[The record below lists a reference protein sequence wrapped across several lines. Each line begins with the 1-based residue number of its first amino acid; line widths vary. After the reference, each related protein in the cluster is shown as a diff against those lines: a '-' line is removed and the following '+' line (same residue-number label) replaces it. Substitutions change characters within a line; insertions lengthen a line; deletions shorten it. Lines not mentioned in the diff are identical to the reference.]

1 LVKYRAIPL
10 IQVTAQDNVY
20 LGVLLLPMN
29 SLLRFFESRLS
40 AFPDTPMPLPREG
53 LIKFLWAC
61 TKGLRGWL
69 LLFMILSAGIGIYEA
84 MLFAWIGN
92 LVDWLGTYTPQN
104 LWAEKGDTMLLM
116 LAVLIISPFWIALSS
131 LIHFQ
136 TLQGVFPMQMR
147 WRFHQRMLGQ
157 SMQFY
162 QDEFSGRVSA
172 KVMQT
177 ALAVRETVMTVTDM
191 FMYVT
196 VYFIT
201 TSVILFNLDSLLL
214 IPFVVWFVLVGLTM
228 WYFIPKLKQTAV
240 IQADAR
246 ALMTGRITDAYANIM
261 TVKLFSHS
269 RRELGYA
276 KNAMGQ
282 FLGTVHAQMRWV
294 SYLEVS
300 THLISVILVSS
311 TAGIALYLWQ
321 QGAVGVGAIAAAT
334 AMALRL
340 NGLTRWI
347 MWQTA
352 SLFESIGTVQ
362 DGMRTLSAPQ
372 TIVDKPNAPALKVT
386 NGNIVFDHVDFSYE
400 GENGVAAIQT
410 GAKVDE
416 VKTAATTLETSR
428 VRLLDDFHLDIK
440 AGEKI
445 GLVGR
450 SGAGKSTLVNLLL
463 RFFDVDSG
471 KIYIDGQAINEVTQE
486 SLRQQIGMVTQ
497 DTSLLHRTVRENI
510 AYGRPDATDDEII
523 FATKQAQAWD
533 FIKELYDDKGNTA
546 LDTQVGERGVKLSG
560 GQRQRIAISRVMLKN
575 APILLLDEATSALD
589 SEIEFAITESLNDIM
604 TGKTV
609 IAIAHR
615 LSTIAA
621 LDRLVVMDKGHIIE
635 QGSHNELLVLNGVYA
650 RLWHRQSGGF
660 LGEDS

>member
-1 LVKYRAIPL
+1 
-10 IQVTAQDNVY
+10 
-20 LGVLLLPMN
+20 MN
-29 SLLRFFESRLS
+29 ALFRFFETRLP
-40 AFPDTPMPLPREG
+40 AFPETPMPLPSPREG
-53 LIKFLWAC
+53 MLKFMWAC
-61 TKGLRGWL
+61 TKGLRSWL

-92 LVDWLGTYTPQN
+92 IVDWLGVYTPQN
-104 LWAEKGDTMLLM
+104 LWAEKGDMLLLI
-116 LAVLIISPFWIALSS
+116 LAVMILSPLWIALSS
-131 LIHFQ
+131 FIHFQ

-177 ALAVRETVMTVTDM
+177 ALAVRDTVMTVTDM
-191 FMYVT
+191 FMYVA

-201 TSVILFNLDSLLL
+201 SGIILFNLDSLLL
-214 IPFVVWFVLVGLTM
+214 IPFIVWFVLVWLAM
-228 WYFIPKLKQTAV
+228 WYFIPKLKQTAIV
-240 IQADAR
+240 QADAR

-269 RRELGYA
+269 RRELDYA

-311 TAGIALYLWQ
+311 TAGIGIYLWQ
-321 QGAVGVGAIAAAT
+321 QSAVGVGAIAAAT

-372 TIVDKPNAPALKVT
+372 TIVDKPNAAILKVSD
-386 NGNIVFDHVDFSYE
+386 GRIVFDHVDFSYE
-400 GENGVAAIQT
+400 GEDDATGLNKHKSGKPLDNMNEDAAIPAADSAAGT
-410 GAKVDE
+410 SY
-416 VKTAATTLETSR
+416 VK
-428 VRLLDDFHLDIK
+428 LLDNFYLDIK
-440 AGEKI
+440 PGEKI

-463 RFFDVDSG
+463 RFFDVDKG
-471 KIYIDGQAINEVTQE
+471 KIYIDGQAIDEVTQE

-510 AYGRPDATDDEII
+510 AYGRPDATDEEII
-523 FATKQAQAWD
+523 TAAKQAQAWD
-533 FIKELYDDKGNTA
+533 FIKDLYDDKGNTG

-589 SEIEFAITESLNDIM
+589 SEIEFAITESLKDIM

-621 LDRLVVMDKGHIIE
+621 LDRLVVMDKGRIIE
-635 QGSHNELLVLNGVYA
+635 QGSHDELLALNGVYA
-650 RLWHRQSGGF
+650 RLWQRQSGGF

>member
-1 LVKYRAIPL
+1 
-10 IQVTAQDNVY
+10 
-20 LGVLLLPMN
+20 MN
-29 SLLRFFESRLS
+29 ALFRFFETRLR
-40 AFPDTPMPLPREG
+40 AFPETPMPLPSPREG
-53 LIKFLWAC
+53 MLKFMWAC

-92 LVDWLGTYTPQN
+92 IVDWLGVYTPQN
-104 LWAEKGDTMLLM
+104 LWAEKGDMLLLI
-116 LAVLIISPFWIALSS
+116 LAVMILSPLWIALSS
-131 LIHFQ
+131 FIHFQ

-177 ALAVRETVMTVTDM
+177 ALAVRDTVMTVTDM
-191 FMYVT
+191 FMYVA

-201 TSVILFNLDSLLL
+201 SGIILFNLDSLLL
-214 IPFVVWFVLVGLTM
+214 IPFIVWFVLVWLAM
-228 WYFIPKLKQTAV
+228 WYFIPKLKQTAIV
-240 IQADAR
+240 QADAR

-269 RRELGYA
+269 RRELDYA

-311 TAGIALYLWQ
+311 TAGIGIYLWQ
-321 QGAVGVGAIAAAT
+321 QSAVGVGAIAAAT

-372 TIVDKPNAPALKVT
+372 TIVDKPNASILKVSD
-386 NGNIVFDHVDFSYE
+386 GHIVFDHVDFSYE
-400 GENGVAAIQT
+400 GEDDATGLNKHKSGKPLDNMNEDAAIPAADSAAGT
-410 GAKVDE
+410 SY
-416 VKTAATTLETSR
+416 VK
-428 VRLLDDFHLDIK
+428 LLDNFYLDIK
-440 AGEKI
+440 PGEKI

-463 RFFDVDSG
+463 RFFDVDKG
-471 KIYIDGQAINEVTQE
+471 KIYIDGQAIDEVTQE

-510 AYGRPDATDDEII
+510 AYGRPDATDEEII
-523 FATKQAQAWD
+523 TAAKQAQAWD
-533 FIKELYDDKGNTA
+533 FIKDLYDDKGNTG

-621 LDRLVVMDKGHIIE
+621 LDRLVVMDKGRIIE
-635 QGSHNELLVLNGVYA
+635 QGSHDELLALNGVYA
-650 RLWHRQSGGF
+650 RLWQRQSGGF

>member
-1 LVKYRAIPL
+1 
-10 IQVTAQDNVY
+10 
-20 LGVLLLPMN
+20 MN
-29 SLLRFFESRLS
+29 ALFRFFETRLP
-40 AFPDTPMPLPREG
+40 AFPETPMPLPSPRDG
-53 LIKFLWAC
+53 MLKFLWAC
-61 TKGLRGWL
+61 TNGLRGWL
-69 LLFMILSAGIGIYEA
+69 LIFMILSAGIGIYEA

-92 LVDWLGTYTPQN
+92 IVDWLGVYTPQN
-104 LWAEKGDTMLLM
+104 LWLEKGDMLLLM
-116 LAVLIISPFWIALSS
+116 LAVMIMSPLWIALSS
-131 LIHFQ
+131 FIHFQ

-177 ALAVRETVMTVTDM
+177 ALAVRDTVMTVTDM

-201 TSVILFNLDSLLL
+201 SGVILFNLDSLLL
-214 IPFVVWFVLVGLTM
+214 IPFIVWLVLVALTI
-228 WYFIPKLKQTAV
+228 WYFIPKLKQTAIV
-240 IQADAR
+240 QADAR

-269 RRELGYA
+269 RRELSYA

-300 THLISVILVSS
+300 THMISVILVSS
-311 TAGIALYLWQ
+311 TAAIGLYLWQ

-372 TIVDKPNAPALKVT
+372 KIIDKPNAPALKVT
-386 NGNIVFDHVDFSYE
+386 EGRIVFDHVDFSYE
-400 GENGVAAIQT
+400 NDSDAVEGDILDT
-410 GAKVDE
+410 
-416 VKTAATTLETSR
+416 VKTSATPTTKTK
-428 VRLLDDFHLDIK
+428 LLDNFYLDIK
-440 AGEKI
+440 PGEKI

-471 KIYIDGQAINEVTQE
+471 KILIDGQAIDEVTQE

-510 AYGRPDATDDEII
+510 AYGRPDATDEEII
-523 FATKQAQAWD
+523 TAAKQAQAWD
-533 FIKELYDDKGNTA
+533 FIKDLYDDKGNTG

-621 LDRLVVMDKGHIIE
+621 LDRLVVMDKGQIIE
-635 QGSHNELLVLNGVYA
+635 QGSHDELLNLHGVYA

>member
-1 LVKYRAIPL
+1 
-10 IQVTAQDNVY
+10 
-20 LGVLLLPMN
+20 MN
-29 SLLRFFESRLS
+29 ALFRFFETRLP
-40 AFPDTPMPLPREG
+40 AFPDTPMPLPSPSDG
-53 LIKFLWAC
+53 MLKFLWAC

-92 LVDWLGTYTPQN
+92 IVDWLAVYTPQN
-104 LWAEKGDTMLLM
+104 LWAEKGDVLLMM
-116 LAVLIISPFWIALSS
+116 LAVMIVSPLWIALSS
-131 LIHFQ
+131 FIHFQ

-177 ALAVRETVMTVTDM
+177 ALAVRDTVMTVTDM
-191 FMYVT
+191 FMYVA

-201 TSVILFNLDSLLL
+201 TGVILFNLDSLLL
-214 IPFVVWFVLVGLTM
+214 IPFIAWFVLVWLAM
-228 WYFIPKLKQTAV
+228 WYFIPKLKQTAIV
-240 IQADAR
+240 QADAR

-300 THLISVILVSS
+300 THLISVVLVSS
-311 TAGIALYLWQ
+311 TAGISLYLWQ

-386 NGNIVFDHVDFSYE
+386 EGRIVFDHVDFSYE
-400 GENGVAAIQT
+400 GEDDDT
-410 GAKVDE
+410 GLNTNTSGKRFDDVNSDDIDLANNTSYAK
-416 VKTAATTLETSR
+416 
-428 VRLLDDFHLDIK
+428 LLDNFYLDIK
-440 AGEKI
+440 PGEKI

-463 RFFDVDSG
+463 RFFDVDKG
-471 KIYIDGQAINEVTQE
+471 KVYIDGQAIDEVTQE

-510 AYGRPDATDDEII
+510 AYGRPDATDEEII
-523 FATKQAQAWD
+523 TAAKQAQAWD
-533 FIKELYDDKGNTA
+533 FIEGLYDDKGNTG

-635 QGSHNELLVLNGVYA
+635 QGSHDELLALNGVYA
-650 RLWHRQSGGF
+650 RLWQRQSGGF

>member
-1 LVKYRAIPL
+1 
-10 IQVTAQDNVY
+10 
-20 LGVLLLPMN
+20 MN
-29 SLLRFFESRLS
+29 ALFRFFENRLS
-40 AFPDTPMPLPREG
+40 AFPDTPMPLPSPRDG
-53 LIKFLWAC
+53 LLKFLWAC
-61 TKGLRGWL
+61 TTGLRGWL
-69 LLFMILSAGIGIYEA
+69 LLFVILSAGIGVYEA

-92 LVDWLGTYTPQN
+92 IVDWLGIYTP
-104 LWAEKGDTMLLM
+104 AEKGDMLLLM
-116 LAVLIISPFWIALSS
+116 LAVMIASPVWIALTSF
-131 LIHFQ
+131 IHFQ

-177 ALAVRETVMTVTDM
+177 ALAVRDTVLTVADM
-191 FMYVT
+191 FTYVT

-214 IPFVVWFVLVGLTM
+214 IPFVVWFVLVALAI
-228 WYFIPKLKQTAV
+228 WFFIPRLKRTAIV
-240 IQADAR
+240 QADAR

-311 TAGIALYLWQ
+311 TAGIGLYLWQ

-372 TIVDKPNAPALKVT
+372 TIVDAPNAQELKVT
-386 NGNIVFDHVDFSYE
+386 DGHIVFDHVDFSYE
-400 GENGVAAIQT
+400 SENVTDIEGERIDEIKPSSALT
-410 GAKVDE
+410 KSE
-416 VKTAATTLETSR
+416 VK
-428 VRLLDDFHLDIK
+428 LLDNFYLDIK
-440 AGEKI
+440 PGEKI

-471 KIYIDGQAINEVTQE
+471 KICIDGQAIDEVTQD
-486 SLRQQIGMVTQ
+486 SLRAQIGMVTQ
-497 DTSLLHRTVRENI
+497 DPSLLHRTIRENI
-510 AYGRPDATDDEII
+510 AYGRPDASDEEII
-523 FATKQAQAWD
+523 VATKQAQAWD
-533 FIKELYDDKGNTA
+533 FIKDLYDDKGNTG

-621 LDRLVVMDKGHIIE
+621 LDRLVVMDRGRIIE
-635 QGSHNELLVLNGVYA
+635 QGSHEELLALNGVYA
-650 RLWHRQSGGF
+650 GLWQRQSGGF
-660 LGEDS
+660 LGAES

>member
-1 LVKYRAIPL
+1 
-10 IQVTAQDNVY
+10 
-20 LGVLLLPMN
+20 MN
-29 SLLRFFESRLS
+29 ALFRFFENRLS
-40 AFPDTPMPLPREG
+40 AFPDTPMPLPSPNDG
-53 LIKFLWAC
+53 LLKFLWAC

-69 LLFMILSAGIGIYEA
+69 LIFMILSAGIGVYEA

-92 LVDWLGTYTPQN
+92 IVDWLGIYTPQN
-104 LWAEKGDTMLLM
+104 LWTEKGDILLMM
-116 LAVLIISPFWIALSS
+116 LAVMIISPFWIALSS
-131 LIHFQ
+131 FIHFQ
-136 TLQGVFPMQMR
+136 TIQGVFPMQMR
-147 WRFHQRMLGQ
+147 WRFHQRMLSQ

-177 ALAVRETVMTVTDM
+177 ALAVRDTVMTVTDM
-191 FMYVT
+191 FMYVA

-201 TSVILFNLDSLLL
+201 TGVILFNLDSLLL
-214 IPFVVWFVLVGLTM
+214 IPFIIWFVLVALCM
-228 WYFIPKLKQTAV
+228 WYFIPKLKDTAIV
-240 IQADAR
+240 QADAR
-246 ALMTGRITDAYANIM
+246 ALMVGRITDAYANIM

-372 TIVDKPNAPALKVT
+372 TIVDKPDATLLKVT
-386 NGNIVFDHVDFSYE
+386 QGRIVFDHVDFSYE
-400 GENGVAAIQT
+400 GHKDGDVEGEHI
-410 GAKVDE
+410 DE
-416 VKTAATTLETSR
+416 VTTLETSANNTQIK
-428 VRLLDDFHLDIK
+428 LLDDFYLDIK

-463 RFFDVDSG
+463 RFFDVDNG
-471 KIYIDGQAINEVTQE
+471 KICIDGQTIADVTQE

-510 AYGRPDATDDEII
+510 AYGRPDATDAEII
-523 FATKQAQAWD
+523 TAAKQAQAWEFVKD
-533 FIKELYDDKGNTA
+533 LYDDKGNTG

-621 LDRLVVMDKGHIIE
+621 LDRLVVMDQGRIIE
-635 QGSHNELLVLNGVYA
+635 QGSHDELIAMNGVYA
-650 RLWHRQSGGF
+650 GLWHRQSGGF
-660 LGEDS
+660 LGEDNFV

>member
-1 LVKYRAIPL
+1 
-10 IQVTAQDNVY
+10 
-20 LGVLLLPMN
+20 
-29 SLLRFFESRLS
+29 
-40 AFPDTPMPLPREG
+40 MPLPSPREG
-53 LIKFLWAC
+53 MLKFMWAC

-92 LVDWLGTYTPQN
+92 IVDWLGVYTPQN
-104 LWAEKGDTMLLM
+104 LWAEKGDMLLLI
-116 LAVLIISPFWIALSS
+116 LAVMILSPLWIALSS
-131 LIHFQ
+131 FIHFQ

-177 ALAVRETVMTVTDM
+177 ALAVRDTVMTVTDM
-191 FMYVT
+191 FMYVA

-201 TSVILFNLDSLLL
+201 SGIILFNLDSLLL
-214 IPFVVWFVLVGLTM
+214 IPFIVWFVLVWLAM
-228 WYFIPKLKQTAV
+228 WYFIPKLKQTAIV
-240 IQADAR
+240 QADAR

-269 RRELGYA
+269 RRELDYA
-276 KNAMGQ
+276 KNAMVQ

-311 TAGIALYLWQ
+311 TAGIGIYLWQ
-321 QGAVGVGAIAAAT
+321 QSAVGVGAIAAAT

-372 TIVDKPNAPALKVT
+372 TIVDKPNAAILKVSD
-386 NGNIVFDHVDFSYE
+386 GRIVFDHVDFSYE
-400 GENGVAAIQT
+400 GEDDATGLNKHKSGKPLDNMNEDAAIPAADSAAGT
-410 GAKVDE
+410 SY
-416 VKTAATTLETSR
+416 VK
-428 VRLLDDFHLDIK
+428 LLDNFYLDIK
-440 AGEKI
+440 PGEKI

-463 RFFDVDSG
+463 RFFDVDKG
-471 KIYIDGQAINEVTQE
+471 KIYIDGQAIDEVTQE

-510 AYGRPDATDDEII
+510 AYGRPDATDEEII
-523 FATKQAQAWD
+523 TAAKQAQAWD
-533 FIKELYDDKGNTA
+533 FIKDLYDDKGNTG

-621 LDRLVVMDKGHIIE
+621 LDRLVVMDKGRIIE
-635 QGSHNELLVLNGVYA
+635 QGSHDELLALNGVYA
-650 RLWHRQSGGF
+650 RLWQRQSGGF

>member
-1 LVKYRAIPL
+1 
-10 IQVTAQDNVY
+10 
-20 LGVLLLPMN
+20 MN
-29 SLLRFFESRLS
+29 ALFRFFETRLP
-40 AFPDTPMPLPREG
+40 AFPETPMPLPSPRDG
-53 LIKFLWAC
+53 MFKFMWAC

-92 LVDWLGTYTPQN
+92 IVDWLGVYTPQN
-104 LWAEKGDTMLLM
+104 LWAEKGDMLLLI
-116 LAVLIISPFWIALSS
+116 LAVMILSPLWIALSS
-131 LIHFQ
+131 FIHFQ

-177 ALAVRETVMTVTDM
+177 ALAVRDTVMTVTDM
-191 FMYVT
+191 FMYVA

-201 TSVILFNLDSLLL
+201 SGIILFNLDSLLL
-214 IPFVVWFVLVGLTM
+214 IPFIVWFVLVWLAM
-228 WYFIPKLKQTAV
+228 WYFIPKLKQTAIV
-240 IQADAR
+240 QADAR

-269 RRELGYA
+269 RRELDYA

-311 TAGIALYLWQ
+311 TAGIGIYLWQ
-321 QGAVGVGAIAAAT
+321 QSAVGVGAIAAAT

-372 TIVDKPNAPALKVT
+372 TIVDKPNAAILKVSD
-386 NGNIVFDHVDFSYE
+386 GRIVFDHVDFSYE
-400 GENGVAAIQT
+400 GEDDATGLNKHKSDKPLDITHEDAVIPAADSAAGT
-410 GAKVDE
+410 SYAK
-416 VKTAATTLETSR
+416 
-428 VRLLDDFHLDIK
+428 LLDNFYLDIK
-440 AGEKI
+440 PGEKI

-463 RFFDVDSG
+463 RFFDVDKG
-471 KIYIDGQAINEVTQE
+471 KIYIDGQAIDEVTQE

-510 AYGRPDATDDEII
+510 AYGRPDATDEEII
-523 FATKQAQAWD
+523 TAAKQAQAWD
-533 FIKELYDDKGNTA
+533 FIKDLYDDKGNTG

-621 LDRLVVMDKGHIIE
+621 LDRLVVMDKGRIIE
-635 QGSHNELLVLNGVYA
+635 QGSHDELLALNGVYA
-650 RLWHRQSGGF
+650 RLWQRQSGGF

>member
-1 LVKYRAIPL
+1 
-10 IQVTAQDNVY
+10 
-20 LGVLLLPMN
+20 MN
-29 SLLRFFESRLS
+29 ALFRFFETRLP
-40 AFPDTPMPLPREG
+40 AFPDTPMPLPSPSDG
-53 LIKFLWAC
+53 MLKFLWAC

-92 LVDWLGTYTPQN
+92 IVDWLGLYTPQN
-104 LWAEKGDTMLLM
+104 LWTEKGDVLLMM
-116 LAVLIISPFWIALSS
+116 LAVMIVSPLWIALSS
-131 LIHFQ
+131 FIHFQ

-177 ALAVRETVMTVTDM
+177 ALAVRDTVMTVTDM
-191 FMYVT
+191 FMYVA

-201 TSVILFNLDSLLL
+201 TGVILFNLDSLLL
-214 IPFVVWFVLVGLTM
+214 IPFIAWFVLVWLAM
-228 WYFIPKLKQTAV
+228 WYFIPKLKQTAIV
-240 IQADAR
+240 QADAR

-300 THLISVILVSS
+300 THLISVVLVSS
-311 TAGIALYLWQ
+311 TAGISLYLWQ

-386 NGNIVFDHVDFSYE
+386 EGRIVFDHVDFSYE
-400 GENGVAAIQT
+400 GEDNDT
-410 GAKVDE
+410 GLNINASGKHFDDGHDNVNSNDIDLANNTSYAK
-416 VKTAATTLETSR
+416 
-428 VRLLDDFHLDIK
+428 LLDNFYLDIK
-440 AGEKI
+440 PGEKI

-463 RFFDVDSG
+463 RFFDVDKG
-471 KIYIDGQAINEVTQE
+471 KVYIDGQAIDEVTQE

-510 AYGRPDATDDEII
+510 AYGRPDATDEEII
-523 FATKQAQAWD
+523 TAAKQAQAWD
-533 FIKELYDDKGNTA
+533 FIEGLYDDKGNTG

-635 QGSHNELLVLNGVYA
+635 QGSHDELLALNGVYA
-650 RLWHRQSGGF
+650 RLWQRQSGGF

>member
-1 LVKYRAIPL
+1 
-10 IQVTAQDNVY
+10 
-20 LGVLLLPMN
+20 MN
-29 SLLRFFESRLS
+29 ALFRFFENRLS
-40 AFPDTPMPLPREG
+40 AFPDTPMLLPSPRDG
-53 LIKFLWAC
+53 LLKFLWAC
-61 TKGLRGWL
+61 TTGLRGWL
-69 LLFMILSAGIGIYEA
+69 LLFVVLSAGIGVYEA

-92 LVDWLGTYTPQN
+92 IVDWLGIYTPAV
-104 LWAEKGDTMLLM
+104 LWAEKGNMLLLM
-116 LAVLIISPFWIALSS
+116 LAVMLASPVWIVLTSF
-131 LIHFQ
+131 IHFQ

-177 ALAVRETVMTVTDM
+177 ALAVRDTVLTVADM
-191 FMYVT
+191 FTYVT

-214 IPFVVWFVLVGLTM
+214 IPFVVWFVLVALAI
-228 WYFIPKLKQTAV
+228 WFFIPRLKRTAIV
-240 IQADAR
+240 QADAR

-311 TAGIALYLWQ
+311 TAGIGLYLWQ

-372 TIVDKPNAPALKVT
+372 TIVDAPNAKELKVT
-386 NGNIVFDHVDFSYE
+386 DGHIVFDHVDFSYE
-400 GENGVAAIQT
+400 SENVTDIEGERVNEIKPSSALT
-410 GAKVDE
+410 KSE
-416 VKTAATTLETSR
+416 VK
-428 VRLLDDFHLDIK
+428 LLDNFYLDIK
-440 AGEKI
+440 PGEKI

-471 KIYIDGQAINEVTQE
+471 KICIDGQAIDEVTQD
-486 SLRQQIGMVTQ
+486 SLRAQIGMVTQ

-510 AYGRPDATDDEII
+510 AYGRPDASDEEII
-523 FATKQAQAWD
+523 VATKQAQAWD
-533 FIKELYDDKGNTA
+533 FIKDLYDDKGNTG

-560 GQRQRIAISRVMLKN
+560 GQRQRIAIARVMLKN

-621 LDRLVVMDKGHIIE
+621 LDRLVVMDRGRIIE
-635 QGSHNELLVLNGVYA
+635 QGSHEELLALNGVYA
-650 RLWHRQSGGF
+650 GLWQRQSGGF
-660 LGEDS
+660 LGAES

>member
-1 LVKYRAIPL
+1 
-10 IQVTAQDNVY
+10 
-20 LGVLLLPMN
+20 MN
-29 SLLRFFESRLS
+29 ALFRFFENRLS
-40 AFPDTPMPLPREG
+40 AFPETPMPLPRDG

-61 TKGLRGWL
+61 TEGLRGWL

-92 LVDWLGTYTPQN
+92 VVDWLGTYTPQTI
-104 LWAEKGDTMLLM
+104 WAEKGDMLLLM
-116 LAVLIISPFWIALSS
+116 LAVLIISPFWISLSS
-131 LIHFQ
+131 LIRFQ
-136 TLQGVFPMQMR
+136 SIQGVFPMQMR

-177 ALAVRETVMTVTDM
+177 ALAVRDTVMTVTDM
-191 FMYVT
+191 LLYVL

-201 TSVILFNLDSLLL
+201 TGVILFNLDVLLL
-214 IPFVVWFVLVGLTM
+214 IPFVIWFVLFGSTM
-228 WYFIPKLKQTAV
+228 WFFIPKLKRTSI

-246 ALMTGRITDAYANIM
+246 ALMAGRITDAYANIM

-269 RRELGYA
+269 RRELSYA
-276 KNAMGQ
+276 KDAMGQ

-294 SYLEVS
+294 SQLEIVNH
-300 THLISVILVSS
+300 TISVILLGT
-311 TAGIALYLWQ
+311 TAGIGIYLWQ
-321 QGAVGVGAIAAAT
+321 HGTIGVGAIAAAT

-340 NGLTRWI
+340 NGLTKMI

-372 TIVDKPNAPALKVT
+372 TIVDKPNAQALTVT
-386 NGNIVFDHVDFSYE
+386 AGRIVFDHVDFSYDNNDITEDGE
-400 GENGVAAIQT
+400 GERL
-410 GAKVDE
+410 DE
-416 VKTAATTLETSR
+416 VNNVTPSR
-428 VRLLDDFHLDIK
+428 VKLLDNFYLDINP
-440 AGEKI
+440 GEKI

-471 KIYIDGQAINEVTQE
+471 KIYVDGQAIDEVTQD
-486 SLRQQIGMVTQ
+486 SLRQHIGMVTQ

-510 AYGRPDATDDEII
+510 AYGRPDASDEEII
-523 FATKQAQAWD
+523 LAAKQAQAWD
-533 FIKELYDDKGNTA
+533 FIKDLYDDKGNTG

-621 LDRLVVMDKGHIIE
+621 LDRLVVMDKGRIIE
-635 QGSHNELLVLNGVYA
+635 QGSHDELLAAQGVYA
-650 RLWHRQSGGF
+650 RLWQRQSGGF
-660 LGEDS
+660 LGDDSEQE

>member
-1 LVKYRAIPL
+1 
-10 IQVTAQDNVY
+10 
-20 LGVLLLPMN
+20 MN
-29 SLLRFFESRLS
+29 ALFRFFETRLP
-40 AFPDTPMPLPREG
+40 AFPETPMPLPSPRDG
-53 LIKFLWAC
+53 MLKFLWAC
-61 TKGLRGWL
+61 TNGLRGWL
-69 LLFMILSAGIGIYEA
+69 LIFMILSAGIGIYEA

-92 LVDWLGTYTPQN
+92 IVDWLGVYTPQN
-104 LWAEKGDTMLLM
+104 LWLEKGDMLLLM
-116 LAVLIISPFWIALSS
+116 LAVMIMSPLWIALSS
-131 LIHFQ
+131 FIHFQ

-177 ALAVRETVMTVTDM
+177 ALAVRDTVMTVTDM

-201 TSVILFNLDSLLL
+201 SGIILFNLDSLLL
-214 IPFVVWFVLVGLTM
+214 IPFIVWLVLVALTI
-228 WYFIPKLKQTAV
+228 WYFIPKLKQTAIV
-240 IQADAR
+240 QADAR

-269 RRELGYA
+269 RRELSYA

-300 THLISVILVSS
+300 THMISVILVSS
-311 TAGIALYLWQ
+311 TAAIGLYLWQ

-372 TIVDKPNAPALKVT
+372 KIIDKPNAPALKVT
-386 NGNIVFDHVDFSYE
+386 EGRIVFDHVDFSYE
-400 GENGVAAIQT
+400 NDSDAVEGDSLDT
-410 GAKVDE
+410 
-416 VKTAATTLETSR
+416 VKTSATPTTKTK
-428 VRLLDDFHLDIK
+428 LLDNFYLDIK
-440 AGEKI
+440 PGEKI

-471 KIYIDGQAINEVTQE
+471 KILIDGQAIDEVTQE

-510 AYGRPDATDDEII
+510 AYGRPDATDEEII
-523 FATKQAQAWD
+523 TAAKQAQAWD
-533 FIKELYDDKGNTA
+533 FIKDLYDDKGNTG

-575 APILLLDEATSALD
+575 APILLDEATSALD

-621 LDRLVVMDKGHIIE
+621 LDRLVIMDKGQIIE
-635 QGSHNELLVLNGVYA
+635 QGSHDELLNLHGVYA

>member
-1 LVKYRAIPL
+1 
-10 IQVTAQDNVY
+10 
-20 LGVLLLPMN
+20 MN
-29 SLLRFFESRLS
+29 ALFRFFETRLP
-40 AFPDTPMPLPREG
+40 AFPDTPMPLPSPSDG
-53 LIKFLWAC
+53 MLKFLWAC

-92 LVDWLGTYTPQN
+92 IVDWLGVYTPQN
-104 LWAEKGDTMLLM
+104 LWTEKGDVLLLM
-116 LAVLIISPFWIALSS
+116 LAVMIVSPLWIALSS
-131 LIHFQ
+131 FIHFQ

-177 ALAVRETVMTVTDM
+177 ALAVRDTVMTVTDM
-191 FMYVT
+191 FMYVA

-201 TSVILFNLDSLLL
+201 TGVILFNLDSLLL
-214 IPFVVWFVLVGLTM
+214 IPFIAWFVLVWLAM
-228 WYFIPKLKQTAV
+228 WYFIPKLKQTAIV
-240 IQADAR
+240 QADAR

-300 THLISVILVSS
+300 THLISVVLVSS
-311 TAGIALYLWQ
+311 TAGISLYLWQ

-386 NGNIVFDHVDFSYE
+386 EGRIVFDHVDFSYE
-400 GENGVAAIQT
+400 GEDDDT
-410 GAKVDE
+410 GLNTNTSGKRFDDVNNDVNSNDTDLANNTSYAK
-416 VKTAATTLETSR
+416 
-428 VRLLDDFHLDIK
+428 LLDNFYLDIK
-440 AGEKI
+440 PGEKI

-463 RFFDVDSG
+463 RFFDVDKG
-471 KIYIDGQAINEVTQE
+471 KVYIDGQAIDEVTQE

-510 AYGRPDATDDEII
+510 AYGRPDATDEEII
-523 FATKQAQAWD
+523 TAAKQAQAWD
-533 FIKELYDDKGNTA
+533 FIEGLYDDKGHTG

-635 QGSHNELLVLNGVYA
+635 QGSHDELLALNGVYA
-650 RLWHRQSGGF
+650 RLWQRQSGGF

>member
-1 LVKYRAIPL
+1 
-10 IQVTAQDNVY
+10 
-20 LGVLLLPMN
+20 MN
-29 SLLRFFESRLS
+29 ALFRFFENRLP
-40 AFPDTPMPLPREG
+40 AFPNTPMPLPSPRDG
-53 LIKFLWAC
+53 MLQFLWAC
-61 TKGLRGWL
+61 TKGLRSWL
-69 LLFMILSAGIGIYEA
+69 LLFMVLSAGIGIYEA
-84 MLFAWIGN
+84 MLFAWIGDI
-92 LVDWLGTYTPQN
+92 VDWLGVYTPQN
-104 LWAEKGDTMLLM
+104 LWLEKGDMLLLM
-116 LAVLIISPFWIALSS
+116 LAVMIVSPFWIALSS
-131 LIHFQ
+131 FIHFQ

-177 ALAVRETVMTVTDM
+177 ALAVRDTVMTVTDM

-196 VYFIT
+196 VYFV
-201 TSVILFNLDSLLL
+201 TSGLILFNLDSLLL
-214 IPFVVWFVLVGLTM
+214 IPFILWFGLVALAI
-228 WYFIPKLKQTAV
+228 WYFIPKLKQTAIV
-240 IQADAR
+240 QADAR

-294 SYLEVS
+294 SYLEIF

-311 TAGIALYLWQ
+311 TAGIGLYLWQ
-321 QGAVGVGAIAAAT
+321 QSAVGVGAIAAAT

-372 TIVDKPNAPALKVT
+372 TIVDKPDAAELRVT
-386 NGNIVFDHVDFSYE
+386 EGHIVFDHVDFSYE
-400 GENGVAAIQT
+400 NEEHDTHHAT
-410 GAKVDE
+410 D
-416 VKTAATTLETSR
+416 KTFKPSVATTDMAQDNS
-428 VRLLDDFHLDIK
+428 VKLLDDFYLDIK
-440 AGEKI
+440 PGEKI

-463 RFFDVDSG
+463 RFFDVDRG
-471 KIYIDGQAINEVTQE
+471 KIYIDGQAIDDVTQD

-497 DTSLLHRTVRENI
+497 DTSLLHRTIRENI
-510 AYGRPDATDDEII
+510 AYGRPGASDEEII
-523 FATKQAQAWD
+523 HAAKQAQAWD
-533 FIKELYDDKGNTA
+533 FIKDLYDDKGNTG

-621 LDRLVVMDKGHIIE
+621 LDRLVVMEKGRIIE
-635 QGSHNELLVLNGVYA
+635 QGSHDELLAQDGVYA
-650 RLWHRQSGGF
+650 RLWQRQSGGF
-660 LGEDS
+660 LGEDTP

>member
-1 LVKYRAIPL
+1 
-10 IQVTAQDNVY
+10 
-20 LGVLLLPMN
+20 
-29 SLLRFFESRLS
+29 
-40 AFPDTPMPLPREG
+40 MPLPSPREG
-53 LIKFLWAC
+53 MLKFMWAC

-92 LVDWLGTYTPQN
+92 IVDWLGVYTPQN
-104 LWAEKGDTMLLM
+104 LWAEKGDMLLLI
-116 LAVLIISPFWIALSS
+116 LAVMILSPLWIALSS
-131 LIHFQ
+131 FIHFQ

-177 ALAVRETVMTVTDM
+177 ALAVRDTVMTVTDM
-191 FMYVT
+191 FMYVA

-201 TSVILFNLDSLLL
+201 SGIILFNLDSLLL
-214 IPFVVWFVLVGLTM
+214 IPFIVWFVLVWLAM
-228 WYFIPKLKQTAV
+228 WYFIPKLKQTAIV
-240 IQADAR
+240 QADAR

-269 RRELGYA
+269 RRELDYA

-311 TAGIALYLWQ
+311 TAGIGIYLWQ
-321 QGAVGVGAIAAAT
+321 QSAVGVGAIAAAT

-372 TIVDKPNAPALKVT
+372 TIVDKPNASILKVSD
-386 NGNIVFDHVDFSYE
+386 GHIVFDHVDFSYE
-400 GENGVAAIQT
+400 GEDDATGLNKHKSGKPLDNMNEDAAIPAADSAAGT
-410 GAKVDE
+410 SY
-416 VKTAATTLETSR
+416 VK
-428 VRLLDDFHLDIK
+428 LLDNFYLDIK
-440 AGEKI
+440 PGEKI

-463 RFFDVDSG
+463 RFFDVDKG
-471 KIYIDGQAINEVTQE
+471 KIYIDGQAIDEVTQE

-510 AYGRPDATDDEII
+510 AYGRPDATDEEII
-523 FATKQAQAWD
+523 IAAKQAQAWD
-533 FIKELYDDKGNTA
+533 FIKDLYDDKGNTG

-621 LDRLVVMDKGHIIE
+621 LDRLVVMDKGRIIE
-635 QGSHNELLVLNGVYA
+635 QGSHDELLALNGVYA
-650 RLWHRQSGGF
+650 RLWQRQSGGF

>member
-1 LVKYRAIPL
+1 
-10 IQVTAQDNVY
+10 
-20 LGVLLLPMN
+20 MN
-29 SLLRFFESRLS
+29 ALFRFFETRLP
-40 AFPDTPMPLPREG
+40 AFPETPMPLPSPRDG
-53 LIKFLWAC
+53 MLKFMWAC

-92 LVDWLGTYTPQN
+92 IVDWLGVYTPQN
-104 LWAEKGDTMLLM
+104 LWAEKGDMLLLI
-116 LAVLIISPFWIALSS
+116 LAVMILSPLWIALSS
-131 LIHFQ
+131 FIHFQ

-177 ALAVRETVMTVTDM
+177 ALAVRDTVMTVTDM
-191 FMYVT
+191 FMYVA

-201 TSVILFNLDSLLL
+201 SGIILFNLDSLLL
-214 IPFVVWFVLVGLTM
+214 IPFIVWFVLVWLAM
-228 WYFIPKLKQTAV
+228 WYFIPKLKQTAIV
-240 IQADAR
+240 QADAR

-269 RRELGYA
+269 RRELDYA

-311 TAGIALYLWQ
+311 TAGIGIYLWQ
-321 QGAVGVGAIAAAT
+321 QSAVGVGAIAAAT

-372 TIVDKPNAPALKVT
+372 TIVDKPNASILKVSD
-386 NGNIVFDHVDFSYE
+386 GRIVFDHVDFSYE
-400 GENGVAAIQT
+400 GEDDATGLNKHKSDKPLDNMNEDAAIPAEDSAAGT
-410 GAKVDE
+410 SYAK
-416 VKTAATTLETSR
+416 
-428 VRLLDDFHLDIK
+428 LLDNFYLDIK
-440 AGEKI
+440 SGEKI

-463 RFFDVDSG
+463 RFFDVDKG
-471 KIYIDGQAINEVTQE
+471 KIYIDGQAIDEVTQE

-510 AYGRPDATDDEII
+510 AYGRPDATDEEII
-523 FATKQAQAWD
+523 TAAKQAQAWD
-533 FIKELYDDKGNTA
+533 FIKDLYDDKGNTG

-621 LDRLVVMDKGHIIE
+621 LDRLVVMDKGRIIE
-635 QGSHNELLVLNGVYA
+635 QGSHDELLALNGVYA
-650 RLWHRQSGGF
+650 RLWQRQSGGF

>member
-1 LVKYRAIPL
+1 
-10 IQVTAQDNVY
+10 
-20 LGVLLLPMN
+20 MN
-29 SLLRFFESRLS
+29 ALFRFFENRLP
-40 AFPDTPMPLPREG
+40 AFPETPMPLPSPRDG
-53 LIKFLWAC
+53 MLKFMWAC

-92 LVDWLGTYTPQN
+92 IVDWLGVYTPEN
-104 LWAEKGDTMLLM
+104 LWLEKGDMLLLM
-116 LAVLIISPFWIALSS
+116 LAVMILSPIWIALSS
-131 LIHFQ
+131 FVHFQ

-177 ALAVRETVMTVTDM
+177 ALAVRDTVMTVTDM

-201 TSVILFNLDSLLL
+201 SGVILFNLDSLLL
-214 IPFVVWFVLVGLTM
+214 IPFILWLILVALTI
-228 WYFIPKLKQTAV
+228 WYFIPKLKQTAIV
-240 IQADAR
+240 QADAR

-269 RRELGYA
+269 RRELSYA

-300 THLISVILVSS
+300 THLISVILVSG
-311 TAGIALYLWQ
+311 TVGIGLYLWQ

-372 TIVDKPNAPALKVT
+372 TIMDKPNAPALKVT
-386 NGNIVFDHVDFSYE
+386 DGHIVFDHVDFSYE
-400 GENGVAAIQT
+400 N
-410 GAKVDE
+410 DSDD
-416 VKTAATTLETSR
+416 VKGKPANTINAPASPNTIK
-428 VRLLDDFHLDIK
+428 LLDNFYLDIK
-440 AGEKI
+440 PGEKI

-471 KIYIDGQAINEVTQE
+471 KILIDGQAIDEVTQE

-510 AYGRPDATDDEII
+510 AYGRPDATDEEIMM
-523 FATKQAQAWD
+523 AAKQAQAWD
-533 FIKELYDDKGNTA
+533 FVKDLYDDKGNTG

-589 SEIEFAITESLNDIM
+589 SEIEFAITESLNDMM

-635 QGSHNELLVLNGVYA
+635 QGSHDELLSLNGVYA
-650 RLWHRQSGGF
+650 RLWQRQSGGF

>member
-1 LVKYRAIPL
+1 
-10 IQVTAQDNVY
+10 
-20 LGVLLLPMN
+20 
-29 SLLRFFESRLS
+29 
-40 AFPDTPMPLPREG
+40 MPLPSPRDG
-53 LIKFLWAC
+53 MLKFMWAC

-92 LVDWLGTYTPQN
+92 IVDWLGVYTPQN
-104 LWAEKGDTMLLM
+104 LWAEKGDMLLLI
-116 LAVLIISPFWIALSS
+116 LAVMILSPLWIALSS
-131 LIHFQ
+131 FIHFQ

-177 ALAVRETVMTVTDM
+177 ALAVRDTVMTVTDM
-191 FMYVT
+191 FMYVA

-201 TSVILFNLDSLLL
+201 SGIILFNLDSLLL
-214 IPFVVWFVLVGLTM
+214 IPFIVWFVLVWLAM
-228 WYFIPKLKQTAV
+228 WYFIPKLKQTAIV
-240 IQADAR
+240 QADAR

-269 RRELGYA
+269 RRELDYA

-311 TAGIALYLWQ
+311 TAGIGIYLWQ
-321 QGAVGVGAIAAAT
+321 QSAVGVGAIAAAT

-372 TIVDKPNAPALKVT
+372 TIVDKPNAAILKVSD
-386 NGNIVFDHVDFSYE
+386 GRIVFDHVDFSYE
-400 GENGVAAIQT
+400 GEDDATGLNKHKSDKPLDNTHEDAVIPAADSAAGT
-410 GAKVDE
+410 SY
-416 VKTAATTLETSR
+416 VK
-428 VRLLDDFHLDIK
+428 LLDNFYLDIK
-440 AGEKI
+440 PGEKI

-463 RFFDVDSG
+463 RFFDVDKG
-471 KIYIDGQAINEVTQE
+471 KIYIDGQAIDEVTQE

-510 AYGRPDATDDEII
+510 AYGRPDATDEEII
-523 FATKQAQAWD
+523 TAAKQAQAWD
-533 FIKELYDDKGNTA
+533 FIKDLYDDKGNTG

-621 LDRLVVMDKGHIIE
+621 LDRLVVMDKGRIIE
-635 QGSHNELLVLNGVYA
+635 QGSHDELLALNGVYA
-650 RLWHRQSGGF
+650 RLWQRQSGGF

>member
-1 LVKYRAIPL
+1 
-10 IQVTAQDNVY
+10 
-20 LGVLLLPMN
+20 MN
-29 SLLRFFESRLS
+29 ALFRFFETRLP
-40 AFPDTPMPLPREG
+40 AFPETPMPLPSPREG
-53 LIKFLWAC
+53 MLKFMWAC

-92 LVDWLGTYTPQN
+92 IVDWLGVYTPQN
-104 LWAEKGDTMLLM
+104 LWAEKGDMLLLI
-116 LAVLIISPFWIALSS
+116 LAVMILSPLWIALSS
-131 LIHFQ
+131 FIHFQ

-177 ALAVRETVMTVTDM
+177 ALAVRDTVMTVTDM
-191 FMYVT
+191 FMYVA

-201 TSVILFNLDSLLL
+201 SGIILFNLDSLLL
-214 IPFVVWFVLVGLTM
+214 IPFIVWFVLVWLAM
-228 WYFIPKLKQTAV
+228 WYFIPKLKQTAIV
-240 IQADAR
+240 QADAR

-269 RRELGYA
+269 RRELDYA

-311 TAGIALYLWQ
+311 TAGIGIYLWQ
-321 QGAVGVGAIAAAT
+321 QSAVGVGAIAAAT

-372 TIVDKPNAPALKVT
+372 TIVDKPNASILKVSD
-386 NGNIVFDHVDFSYE
+386 GHIVFDHVDFSYE
-400 GENGVAAIQT
+400 GEDDATGLNKHKSGKPLDNMNEDAAIPAADSAAGT
-410 GAKVDE
+410 SY
-416 VKTAATTLETSR
+416 VK
-428 VRLLDDFHLDIK
+428 LLDNFYLDIK
-440 AGEKI
+440 PGEKI

-463 RFFDVDSG
+463 RFFDVDKG
-471 KIYIDGQAINEVTQE
+471 KIYIDGQAIDEVTQE

-510 AYGRPDATDDEII
+510 AYGRPDATDEEII
-523 FATKQAQAWD
+523 TAAKQAQAWD
-533 FIKELYDDKGNTA
+533 FIKDLYDDKGNTG

-621 LDRLVVMDKGHIIE
+621 LDRLVVMDKGRIIE
-635 QGSHNELLVLNGVYA
+635 QGSHDELLAFNGVYA
-650 RLWHRQSGGF
+650 RLWQRQSGGF

>member
-1 LVKYRAIPL
+1 
-10 IQVTAQDNVY
+10 
-20 LGVLLLPMN
+20 MN
-29 SLLRFFESRLS
+29 ALFRFFENRLS
-40 AFPDTPMPLPREG
+40 AFPDTPMALPSSRDG
-53 LIKFLWAC
+53 LLKFLWAC

-69 LLFMILSAGIGIYEA
+69 LVFMILSAGIGIYEA

-92 LVDWLGTYTPQN
+92 IVDWLGTYTPQN
-104 LWAEKGDTMLLM
+104 LWAEKGDIMLLM
-116 LAVLIISPFWIALSS
+116 LAVMIVSPFWIALSS
-131 LIHFQ
+131 FIHFQ
-136 TLQGVFPMQMR
+136 TIQGVFPMQMR

-177 ALAVRETVMTVTDM
+177 ALAVRDTVMTVTDM

-201 TSVILFNLDSLLL
+201 TGVILFNLDSLLL
-214 IPFVVWFVLVGLTM
+214 IPFIIWFVLVGLTM
-228 WYFIPKLKQTAV
+228 WYFIPKLKLTAIV
-240 IQADAR
+240 QADAR
-246 ALMTGRITDAYANIM
+246 ALMVGRITDAYANIM

-372 TIVDKPNAPALKVT
+372 TIVDIPNAPELEVSA
-386 NGNIVFDHVDFSYE
+386 GHIVFDHVNFSYE
-400 GENGVAAIQT
+400 GHVEAVDVEGEL
-410 GAKVDE
+410 VDE
-416 VKTAATTLETSR
+416 VQTVESAPISSQT
-428 VRLLDDFHLDIK
+428 RLLDNFYLDIK

-471 KIYIDGQAINEVTQE
+471 KIIIDGQAIDEVTQE

-510 AYGRPDATDDEII
+510 AYGRPDASDEEII
-523 FATKQAQAWD
+523 FAAKQAQAWS
-533 FIKELYDDKGNTA
+533 FIKDLYDDKGNKG

-621 LDRLVVMDKGHIIE
+621 LDRLVVMDQGRIIE
-635 QGSHNELLVLNGVYA
+635 QGSHGELLDMNGIYA
-650 RLWHRQSGGF
+650 GLWHRQSGGF
-660 LGEDS
+660 LGESE

>member
-1 LVKYRAIPL
+1 
-10 IQVTAQDNVY
+10 
-20 LGVLLLPMN
+20 MN
-29 SLLRFFESRLS
+29 ALFRFFETRLP
-40 AFPDTPMPLPREG
+40 AFPDTPMPLPSPSDG
-53 LIKFLWAC
+53 MLKFLWAC

-92 LVDWLGTYTPQN
+92 IVDWLGVYTPQN
-104 LWAEKGDTMLLM
+104 LWTEKGDMLLLM
-116 LAVLIISPFWIALSS
+116 LAVMIVSPLWIAFSS
-131 LIHFQ
+131 FIHFQ

-177 ALAVRETVMTVTDM
+177 ALAVRDTVMTVTDM
-191 FMYVT
+191 FMYVA

-201 TSVILFNLDSLLL
+201 TGVILFNLDSLLL
-214 IPFVVWFVLVGLTM
+214 IPFIAWFVLVWLAM
-228 WYFIPKLKQTAV
+228 WYFIPKLKQTAIV
-240 IQADAR
+240 QADAR

-269 RRELGYA
+269 HRELGYA

-311 TAGIALYLWQ
+311 TAGISLYLWQ
-321 QGAVGVGAIAAAT
+321 QGAIGVGAIAAAT

-340 NGLTRWI
+340 NGLTQWI

-386 NGNIVFDHVDFSYE
+386 DGRIVFDHVDFSYE
-400 GENGVAAIQT
+400 GEDDDTGLNTHKSAKRLYNVAEDGIDYASRT
-410 GAKVDE
+410 SYAK
-416 VKTAATTLETSR
+416 
-428 VRLLDDFHLDIK
+428 LLDNFYLDIK
-440 AGEKI
+440 PGEKI

-463 RFFDVDSG
+463 RFFDVDKG
-471 KIYIDGQAINEVTQE
+471 KVFIDGQAIDEVTQE

-510 AYGRPDATDDEII
+510 AYGRPDATDEEII
-523 FATKQAQAWD
+523 TAAKQAQAWD
-533 FIKELYDDKGNTA
+533 FIEGLYDDKGNTG
-546 LDTQVGERGVKLSG
+546 LDTQVGERGIKLSG

-635 QGSHNELLVLNGVYA
+635 QGSHDELLALNGVYA

>member
-1 LVKYRAIPL
+1 
-10 IQVTAQDNVY
+10 
-20 LGVLLLPMN
+20 MN
-29 SLLRFFESRLS
+29 ALFRFFETRLP
-40 AFPDTPMPLPREG
+40 AFPDTPMPLPSPSDG
-53 LIKFLWAC
+53 MLKFLWAC

-92 LVDWLGTYTPQN
+92 IVDWLGVYTPQN
-104 LWAEKGDTMLLM
+104 LWTEKGDVLLLM
-116 LAVLIISPFWIALSS
+116 LAVMIVSPLWIALSS
-131 LIHFQ
+131 FIHFQ

-177 ALAVRETVMTVTDM
+177 ALAVRDTVMTVTDM
-191 FMYVT
+191 FMYVA

-201 TSVILFNLDSLLL
+201 TGVILFNLDSLLL
-214 IPFVVWFVLVGLTM
+214 IPFIAWFVLVWLAM
-228 WYFIPKLKQTAV
+228 WYFIPKLKQTAIV
-240 IQADAR
+240 QADAR

-300 THLISVILVSS
+300 THLISVVLVSS
-311 TAGIALYLWQ
+311 TAGISLYLWQ

-386 NGNIVFDHVDFSYE
+386 EGRIVFDHVDFSYE
-400 GENGVAAIQT
+400 GEDNDT
-410 GAKVDE
+410 GLNTNTSGKRFDDVNNDVNSNDTDLANNTSYAK
-416 VKTAATTLETSR
+416 
-428 VRLLDDFHLDIK
+428 LLDNFYLDIK
-440 AGEKI
+440 PGEKI

-463 RFFDVDSG
+463 RFFDVDKG
-471 KIYIDGQAINEVTQE
+471 KVYIDGQAIDEVTQE

-510 AYGRPDATDDEII
+510 AYGRPDATDEEII
-523 FATKQAQAWD
+523 TAAKQAQAWD
-533 FIKELYDDKGNTA
+533 FIEGLYDDKGNTG
-546 LDTQVGERGVKLSG
+546 LNTQVGERGVKLSG

-635 QGSHNELLVLNGVYA
+635 QGSHDELLALNGVYA
-650 RLWHRQSGGF
+650 RLWQRQSGGF

>member
-1 LVKYRAIPL
+1 
-10 IQVTAQDNVY
+10 
-20 LGVLLLPMN
+20 MN
-29 SLLRFFESRLS
+29 ALFRFFETRLP
-40 AFPDTPMPLPREG
+40 AFPETPMPLPSPRDG
-53 LIKFLWAC
+53 MLKFMWAC

-92 LVDWLGTYTPQN
+92 IVDWLGVYTPQN
-104 LWAEKGDTMLLM
+104 LWAEKGDMLLLI
-116 LAVLIISPFWIALSS
+116 LAVMILSPLWIALSS
-131 LIHFQ
+131 FIHFQ

-177 ALAVRETVMTVTDM
+177 ALAVRDTVMTVTDM
-191 FMYVT
+191 FMYVA

-201 TSVILFNLDSLLL
+201 SGIILFNLDSLLL
-214 IPFVVWFVLVGLTM
+214 IPFIVWFVLVWLAM
-228 WYFIPKLKQTAV
+228 WYFIPKLKQTAIV
-240 IQADAR
+240 QADAR

-269 RRELGYA
+269 RRELDYA

-311 TAGIALYLWQ
+311 TAGIGIYLWQ
-321 QGAVGVGAIAAAT
+321 QSAVGVGAIAAAT

-372 TIVDKPNAPALKVT
+372 TIVDKPNAAILKVSD
-386 NGNIVFDHVDFSYE
+386 GRIVFDHVDFSYE
-400 GENGVAAIQT
+400 GEDDATGLNKHKSDKPLDNTHEDAVIPAADSAAGT
-410 GAKVDE
+410 SYAK
-416 VKTAATTLETSR
+416 
-428 VRLLDDFHLDIK
+428 LLDNFYLDIK
-440 AGEKI
+440 PGEKI

-450 SGAGKSTLVNLLL
+450 SGAGKSTLVNLLM
-463 RFFDVDSG
+463 RFFDVDKG
-471 KIYIDGQAINEVTQE
+471 KIYIDGQAIDEVTQE

-510 AYGRPDATDDEII
+510 AYGRPDATDEEII
-523 FATKQAQAWD
+523 TAAKQAQAWD
-533 FIKELYDDKGNTA
+533 FIKDLYDDKGNTG

-589 SEIEFAITESLNDIM
+589 SEIEFGIT
-604 TGKTV
+604 
-609 IAIAHR
+609 
-615 LSTIAA
+615 
-621 LDRLVVMDKGHIIE
+621 
-635 QGSHNELLVLNGVYA
+635 
-650 RLWHRQSGGF
+650 
-660 LGEDS
+660 

>member
-1 LVKYRAIPL
+1 
-10 IQVTAQDNVY
+10 
-20 LGVLLLPMN
+20 
-29 SLLRFFESRLS
+29 
-40 AFPDTPMPLPREG
+40 MPLPSPREG
-53 LIKFLWAC
+53 MLKFMWAC

-92 LVDWLGTYTPQN
+92 IVDWLGVYTPQN
-104 LWAEKGDTMLLM
+104 LWAEKGDMLLLI
-116 LAVLIISPFWIALSS
+116 LAVMILSPLWIALSS
-131 LIHFQ
+131 FIHFQ

-177 ALAVRETVMTVTDM
+177 ALAVRDTVMTVTDM
-191 FMYVT
+191 FMYVA

-201 TSVILFNLDSLLL
+201 SGIILFNLDSLLL
-214 IPFVVWFVLVGLTM
+214 IPFIVWFVLVWLAM
-228 WYFIPKLKQTAV
+228 WYFIPKLKQTAIV
-240 IQADAR
+240 QADAR

-269 RRELGYA
+269 RRELDYA

-311 TAGIALYLWQ
+311 TAGIGIYLWQ
-321 QGAVGVGAIAAAT
+321 QSAVGVGAIAAAT

-372 TIVDKPNAPALKVT
+372 TIVDKPNASILKVSD
-386 NGNIVFDHVDFSYE
+386 GRIVFDHVDFSYE
-400 GENGVAAIQT
+400 GEDDATGLNKHKSGKPLDNMNEDAVIPAADSAAGT
-410 GAKVDE
+410 SYAK
-416 VKTAATTLETSR
+416 
-428 VRLLDDFHLDIK
+428 LLDNFYLDIK
-440 AGEKI
+440 SGEKI

-463 RFFDVDSG
+463 RFFDVDKG
-471 KIYIDGQAINEVTQE
+471 KIYIDGQAIDEVTQE

-510 AYGRPDATDDEII
+510 AYGRPDATDEEII
-523 FATKQAQAWD
+523 TAAKQAQAWD
-533 FIKELYDDKGNTA
+533 FIKDLYDDKGNTG

-621 LDRLVVMDKGHIIE
+621 LDRLVVMDKGRIIE
-635 QGSHNELLVLNGVYA
+635 QGSHDELLALNGVYA
-650 RLWHRQSGGF
+650 RLWQRQSGGF

>member
-1 LVKYRAIPL
+1 
-10 IQVTAQDNVY
+10 
-20 LGVLLLPMN
+20 MN
-29 SLLRFFESRLS
+29 ALFRFFETRLP
-40 AFPDTPMPLPREG
+40 AFPETPMPLPSPREG
-53 LIKFLWAC
+53 MLKFMWAC

-92 LVDWLGTYTPQN
+92 IVDWLGVYTPQN
-104 LWAEKGDTMLLM
+104 LWAEKGDMLLLI
-116 LAVLIISPFWIALSS
+116 LAVMILSPLWIALSS
-131 LIHFQ
+131 FIHFQ

-177 ALAVRETVMTVTDM
+177 ALAVRDTVMTVTDM
-191 FMYVT
+191 FMYVA

-201 TSVILFNLDSLLL
+201 SGIILFNLDSLLL
-214 IPFVVWFVLVGLTM
+214 IPFIVWFVLVWLAM
-228 WYFIPKLKQTAV
+228 WYFIPKLKQTAIV
-240 IQADAR
+240 QADAR

-269 RRELGYA
+269 RRELDYA

-311 TAGIALYLWQ
+311 TAGIGIYLWQ
-321 QGAVGVGAIAAAT
+321 QSAVGVGAIAAAT

-372 TIVDKPNAPALKVT
+372 TIVDKPNASILKVSD
-386 NGNIVFDHVDFSYE
+386 GRIVFDHVDFSYE
-400 GENGVAAIQT
+400 GEDDATGLNKHKSGKPLDNMNEDAAIPAADSAAGT
-410 GAKVDE
+410 SYAK
-416 VKTAATTLETSR
+416 
-428 VRLLDDFHLDIK
+428 LLDNFYLDIK
-440 AGEKI
+440 PGEKI

-463 RFFDVDSG
+463 RFFDVDKG
-471 KIYIDGQAINEVTQE
+471 KIYIDGQAIDEVTQE

-510 AYGRPDATDDEII
+510 AYGRPDATDEEII
-523 FATKQAQAWD
+523 TAAKQAQAWD
-533 FIKELYDDKGNTA
+533 FIKDLYDDKGNTG

-621 LDRLVVMDKGHIIE
+621 LDRLVVMDKGRIIE
-635 QGSHNELLVLNGVYA
+635 QGSHDELLAFNGVYA
-650 RLWHRQSGGF
+650 RLWQRQSGGF

>member
-1 LVKYRAIPL
+1 
-10 IQVTAQDNVY
+10 
-20 LGVLLLPMN
+20 MN
-29 SLLRFFESRLS
+29 ALFRFFENRLP
-40 AFPDTPMPLPREG
+40 AFPNTPMPLPSPRDG
-53 LIKFLWAC
+53 MLQFLWAC
-61 TKGLRGWL
+61 TKGLRSWL
-69 LLFMILSAGIGIYEA
+69 LLFMVLSAGIGIYEA
-84 MLFAWIGN
+84 MLFAWIGDI
-92 LVDWLGTYTPQN
+92 VDWLGVYTPQN
-104 LWAEKGDTMLLM
+104 LWLEKGDMLLLM
-116 LAVLIISPFWIALSS
+116 LAVMIVSPFWIALSS
-131 LIHFQ
+131 FIHFQ

-177 ALAVRETVMTVTDM
+177 ALAVRDTVMTVTDM

-196 VYFIT
+196 VYFV
-201 TSVILFNLDSLLL
+201 TSGLILFNLDSLLL
-214 IPFVVWFVLVGLTM
+214 IPFILWFGLVALAI
-228 WYFIPKLKQTAV
+228 WYFIPKLKQTAIV
-240 IQADAR
+240 QADAR

-294 SYLEVS
+294 SYLEIF

-311 TAGIALYLWQ
+311 TAGIGLYLWQ

-372 TIVDKPNAPALKVT
+372 TIVDKPDAAELRVT
-386 NGNIVFDHVDFSYE
+386 EGHIVFDHVDFSYE
-400 GENGVAAIQT
+400 NEDQDNYHAT
-410 GAKVDE
+410 D
-416 VKTAATTLETSR
+416 KTFKPSVATTDMAQDNS
-428 VRLLDDFHLDIK
+428 VKLLDDFYLDIK
-440 AGEKI
+440 PGEKI

-463 RFFDVDSG
+463 RFFDVDRG
-471 KIYIDGQAINEVTQE
+471 KIYIDGQAIDDVTQD

-497 DTSLLHRTVRENI
+497 DTSLLHRTIRENI
-510 AYGRPDATDDEII
+510 AYGRPGASDEEII
-523 FATKQAQAWD
+523 HAAKQAQAWD
-533 FIKELYDDKGNTA
+533 FIKDLYDDKGNTG

-621 LDRLVVMDKGHIIE
+621 LDRLVVMEKGRIIE
-635 QGSHNELLVLNGVYA
+635 QGSHDELLAQDGVYA
-650 RLWHRQSGGF
+650 RLWQRQSGGF
-660 LGEDS
+660 LGEDTP

>member
-1 LVKYRAIPL
+1 
-10 IQVTAQDNVY
+10 
-20 LGVLLLPMN
+20 MN
-29 SLLRFFESRLS
+29 ALFRFFETRLP
-40 AFPDTPMPLPREG
+40 AFPETPMPLPSPRDG
-53 LIKFLWAC
+53 MLKFMWAC
-61 TKGLRGWL
+61 TNGLRGWL

-92 LVDWLGTYTPQN
+92 IVDWLGTYTPEN
-104 LWAEKGDTMLLM
+104 LWAEKGDMLLLM
-116 LAVLIISPFWIALSS
+116 LAVMIVSPIWITLSS
-131 LIHFQ
+131 FVHFQ

-177 ALAVRETVMTVTDM
+177 ALAVRDTVMTVTDM
-191 FMYVT
+191 FMYVA

-201 TSVILFNLDSLLL
+201 SGVILFNLDSLLL
-214 IPFVVWFVLVGLTM
+214 IPFVAWLVLVALCI
-228 WYFIPKLKQTAV
+228 WYFIPKLKLTAIV
-240 IQADAR
+240 QADAR

-269 RRELGYA
+269 RRELSYA

-311 TAGIALYLWQ
+311 TAGISIYLWQ

-372 TIVDKPNAPALKVT
+372 TIVDKPNAPTLKVT
-386 NGNIVFDHVDFSYE
+386 DGRIVFDHVDFSYE
-400 GENGVAAIQT
+400 HHDNTDIEGEHI
-410 GAKVDE
+410 DE
-416 VKTAATTLETSR
+416 VNTSASTTTK
-428 VRLLDDFHLDIK
+428 LLDNFYLDIK
-440 AGEKI
+440 PGEKI

-463 RFFDVDSG
+463 RFFDVDKG
-471 KIYIDGQAINEVTQE
+471 RILLDGQAIDEVAQE

-510 AYGRPDATDDEII
+510 AYGRPDATDDEIMI
-523 FATKQAQAWD
+523 AAKQAQAWD
-533 FIKELYDDKGNTA
+533 FIKDLYDDKGNTG

-621 LDRLVVMDKGHIIE
+621 LDRLVVMDKGQIIE
-635 QGSHNELLVLNGVYA
+635 QGSHDELLALHGVYA

>member
-1 LVKYRAIPL
+1 
-10 IQVTAQDNVY
+10 
-20 LGVLLLPMN
+20 MN
-29 SLLRFFESRLS
+29 ALFRFFETRLP
-40 AFPDTPMPLPREG
+40 AFPETPMPLPSPREG
-53 LIKFLWAC
+53 MLKFLWAC
-61 TKGLRGWL
+61 TNGLRGWL
-69 LLFMILSAGIGIYEA
+69 LIFMILSAGIGIYEA

-92 LVDWLGTYTPQN
+92 IVDWLGVYTPQN
-104 LWAEKGDTMLLM
+104 LWLEKGDMLLLM
-116 LAVLIISPFWIALSS
+116 LAVMIMSPLWIALSS
-131 LIHFQ
+131 FIHFQ

-177 ALAVRETVMTVTDM
+177 ALAVRDTVMTVTDM

-201 TSVILFNLDSLLL
+201 SGVILFNLDSLLL
-214 IPFVVWFVLVGLTM
+214 IPFIVWLVLVALTI
-228 WYFIPKLKQTAV
+228 WYFIPKLKQTAIV
-240 IQADAR
+240 QADAR

-269 RRELGYA
+269 RRELSYA

-300 THLISVILVSS
+300 TSISVILVSG
-311 TAGIALYLWQ
+311 TAAIGLYLWQ

-372 TIVDKPNAPALKVT
+372 KIVDKPNAPALKVT
-386 NGNIVFDHVDFSYE
+386 EGRIVFDHVDFSYE
-400 GENGVAAIQT
+400 NDSDAVEGDILDT
-410 GAKVDE
+410 
-416 VKTAATTLETSR
+416 VKTSATPTTKTK
-428 VRLLDDFHLDIK
+428 LLDNFYLDIK
-440 AGEKI
+440 PGEKI

-471 KIYIDGQAINEVTQE
+471 KILIDGQAIDEVTQE

-510 AYGRPDATDDEII
+510 AYGRPDATDEEII
-523 FATKQAQAWD
+523 TAAKQAQAWD
-533 FIKELYDDKGNTA
+533 FIKDLYDDKGNTG

-621 LDRLVVMDKGHIIE
+621 LDRLVVMDKGQIIE
-635 QGSHNELLVLNGVYA
+635 QGSHDELLNLHGVYA